1 MPHMLVS
8 LGRDVFSLVY
18 AIHPKPSIVR
28 KAIEQAL
35 RIAPGAGVS
44 YQDLTSGAWYRVTR
58 LTEENKP
65 RETGI
70 G

>member
-35 RIAPGAGVS
+35 RIEPGLGVS
-44 YQDLTSGAWYRVTR
+44 YRDQASGAWYRVTK
-58 LTEENKP
+58 LAESKLAEGKS
-65 RETGI
+65 
-70 G
+70 